1 MCTAFVILSFHHTNN
16 INTNIKIIYLYSLLF
31 KTEEV
36 VGAYSNKTNS
46 IFFFYY
52 YSFPPYPHNT
62 RYINTLTWYIIF
74 YSLFSLDVVYHKHV
88 KVSI

>member
-16 INTNIKIIYLYSLLF
+16 INTNIKIKYSLLF

-36 VGAYSNKTNS
+36 IIINKTNS
-46 IFFFYY
+46 IFFL

-62 RYINTLTWYIIF
+62 RYINTLTWYRIF
-74 YSLFSLDVVYHKHV
+74 YSSSHWT
-88 KVSI
+88 